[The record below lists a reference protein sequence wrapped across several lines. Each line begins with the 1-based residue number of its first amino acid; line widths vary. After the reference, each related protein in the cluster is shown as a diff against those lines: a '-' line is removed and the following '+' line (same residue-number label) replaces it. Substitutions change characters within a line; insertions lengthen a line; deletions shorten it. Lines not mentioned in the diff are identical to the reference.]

1 MMSSNPTDPPS
12 GTPDP
17 GSTPTETLH
26 LGPGPAPAA
35 PLPGGVLPR
44 GTAIGRYVILDRIG
58 GGGMGVVYTGY
69 DPELDRKVAL
79 KLLRPDRAAGEAA
92 RLRLLREAQAI
103 ARLSH
108 PNVVA
113 VHDAGTFGDQVFLA
127 MEYVEGTT
135 LRRWLDEERRSWG
148 EVVDRFALA
157 GRGLAAAHAAGLVHR
172 DFKPDNVLL
181 GKDGRVRVADFGL
194 ARAAGE
200 TGEEEPVSPESGGI
214 LASPITQLGVAVGT
228 PAYMAPEQLRGERAD
243 ARSDQFSFCVALW
256 EALCGERPFAEG
268 ADRGEVREAP
278 AGTRVPDR
286 IRQALLL
293 GLAADPAARYSDMD
307 ELLDRLAR
315 DPGAG
320 RRRWL
325 AAGAAVLAVGG
336 VFAGLGY
343 LQARRGQ
350 LCSGGDVKL
359 ASVWNAE
366 RKGEVRAAFLG
377 TGTPFAEK
385 AWTEVEGA
393 LDRYARGWTE
403 MHRGACEATR
413 VRGEQSEDLL
423 DRRMFCLDQ
432 RLRETDAL
440 LGVFARSDRE
450 VVQRSVRAAAG
461 LAPLADC
468 ADVRALTARIPP
480 PADPAARA
488 RVEALSREMARVKA
502 LRAAGRYPQ
511 GLALAREV
519 SRKAEG
525 AGYPPARAEAL
536 FLQGDLEERVG
547 ELEPA
552 EKTLRHAVHQAEAAA
567 ADEVKA
573 ASAIALMFLT
583 GEVRSRFAEAHG
595 WGDLAAATLDRLGDQ
610 GELRAQ
616 YLNDLGTL
624 YEAEARYS
632 EALEAHRKAA
642 AIRRRV
648 EGDRSPA
655 AAAAVSNAGVDL
667 FRLGRYPEAMASFE
681 EALEIQKAAFG
692 PEHPEVGDTLNRI
705 ANVHY
710 VQGRYEEA
718 VRHHREALRIREAA
732 FGLRHRLVG
741 DSFLNLGNSFDLM
754 ARYGES
760 FEHYRRAEEVYR
772 AALGPRSAEVARA
785 LEGMGTAAKGL
796 KDWDRANGY
805 LRQALELK
813 AEILGRDHQSVA
825 ITLYNL
831 GLVARDRGRPAEA
844 LPYFRESLAIEEKAV
859 GPDHPDVAASLTS
872 LAETELDLGH
882 PEKALVLLNRALAAL
897 EKQEGEVDAAV
908 PAITRF
914 ALARTLWALG
924 SDRERALALAG
935 KAKEGFLSVGG
946 EGELFAAEVDRWLH
960 GKVGTPLG

>member
-1 MMSSNPTDPPS
+1 MTTDPPS
-12 GTPDP
+12 ETPDP
-17 GSTPTETLH
+17 GSSPTETVY

-35 PLPGGVLPR
+35 QAPAGLLPR
-44 GTAIGRYVILDRIG
+44 GTPIGRYVILDRIG

-135 LRRWLDEERRSWG
+135 LRRWLDEERRPWG
-148 EVVDRFALA
+148 EVVDRFVLA

-200 TGEEEPVSPESGGI
+200 TGAEEPASPESGGI
-214 LASPITQLGVAVGT
+214 LESPITQLGTAVGT
-228 PAYMAPEQLRGERAD
+228 PAYMAPEQLRGERTD

-256 EALCGERPFAEG
+256 EALYGERPFAG
-268 ADRGEVREAP
+268 AAARGEVRQVP
-278 AGTRVPDR
+278 AGSRVPDR
-286 IRQALLL
+286 LRQALLR
-293 GLAADPAARYSDMD
+293 GLAADPAARYPALE

-315 DPGAG
+315 NPEAA

-325 AAGAAVLAVGG
+325 AAGVAVLAVGG

-350 LCSGGDVKL
+350 LCSGGEAKL
-359 ASVWNAE
+359 AQVWNAG

-377 TGTPFAEK
+377 TRTPFAEK
-385 AWTEVEGA
+385 AWTEVEGI
-393 LDRYARGWTE
+393 LDRYTRSWTQ

-413 VRGEQSEDLL
+413 LRGEQSEDLL

-432 RLRETDAL
+432 RLREVDAL
-440 LGVFARSDRE
+440 TGVFARADRE
-450 VVQRSVRAAAG
+450 IVQRSVRAAAG

-468 ADVRALTARIPP
+468 ADVRALTARVPP
-480 PADPAARA
+480 PADPAVRA
-488 RVEALSREMARVKA
+488 RVEALSREMARVRA

-547 ELEPA
+547 EHEPA
-552 EKTLRHAVHQAEAAA
+552 ERTLRQAVQRAEAAA

-573 ASAIALMFLT
+573 ASAITLMFLI
-583 GEVRSRFAEAHG
+583 GEVQNRFEEAHG

-610 GELRAQ
+610 GSLRGQ

-624 YEAEARYS
+624 YEAEARYA
-632 EALEAHRKAA
+632 EALKAHREAA

-648 EGDRSPA
+648 EGERSPA

-681 EALEIQKAAFG
+681 EALKIQEAALG
-692 PEHPEVGDTLNRI
+692 PEHPEVGGSLNRI

-718 VRHHREALRIREAA
+718 VRHHLRALKIREAA
-732 FGLRHRLVG
+732 FGPRHRLVG
-741 DSFLNLGNSFDLM
+741 DSLLNLGNSFDLM
-754 ARYGES
+754 ARYGEAL
-760 FEHYRRAEEVYR
+760 EHYRRAAEVYR
-772 AALGPRSAEVARA
+772 AALGPRSAERARA
-785 LEGMGTAAKGL
+785 LDGMGAAAMGL
-796 KDWDRANGY
+796 KDWDVANAY
-805 LRQALELK
+805 LRQALEVK
-813 AEILGRDHQSVA
+813 IETLGRDHQSVA
-825 ITLYNL
+825 VTFYNL
-831 GLVARDRGRPAEA
+831 GLVAKDRGRPAEA
-844 LPYFRESLAIEEKAV
+844 LPYFQQSLAIEEKVV
-859 GPDHPDVAASLTS
+859 GPDHPDVAAGLTS
-872 LAETELDLGH
+872 VAETELQLGR
-882 PEKALVLLNRALAAL
+882 PEKALVLLDRALAAL
-897 EKQEGEVDAAV
+897 EKHDGEVDATV

-914 ALARTLWALG
+914 ALARTLWELG
-924 SDRERALALAG
+924 RDRDQALALAG

-946 EGELFAAEVDRWLH
+946 EGEIFAADVDRWLA
-960 GKVGTPLG
+960 GRAKEEKPLG